1 MVNIVKDSTASGVKW
16 MVRWRAPDGT
26 QRKKR
31 GFAKK
36 IDAENWAA
44 DNVTSAKAAG
54 DYVDPRAGRTK
65 CGDIYERWFE
75 SHRPIWKPSYTVDVD
90 AAWRNHLSGKL
101 ADRAISGVRH
111 SEIQAIVSDIASRR
125 SASVTLRCFTI
136 VKGIWQTAGSDGI
149 IRSMRAVENISLPR
163 KPSRKENRHYLTVPQ
178 LVRLADQ
185 CGRYRTLV
193 LTLGLCGLRWGEA
206 AALRPDDIDV
216 NAGRIHVRRNVTKAG
231 TQWVEGSPKS
241 WEMRDV
247 PIPAKLSPL
256 LAAAKFG
263 VRRDDRVFTDPDGHV
278 LRNQTVGRGGGGGL
292 VDQGSQRGWART
304 DASARPAAHGREHS
318 HIQWRE
324 REGGAEDARPQER
337 RDDPGHVRRPV
348 RRGLGDGGREG
359 QREAPGS
366 GRLKKCA
373 QNVPKRLFRALKNP
387 GIRWNSG
394 VSVCARDGT

>member
-278 LRNQTVGRGGGGGL
+278 LRNQTVGRGAA
-292 VDQGSQRGWART
+292 GWW
-304 DASARPAAHGREHS
+304 
-318 HIQWRE
+318 I
-324 REGGAEDARPQER
+324 
-337 RDDPGHVRRPV
+337 
-348 RRGLGDGGREG
+348 
-359 QREAPGS
+359 
-366 GRLKKCA
+366 
-373 QNVPKRLFRALKNP
+373 RALNAAGLEP
-387 GIRWNSG
+387 MPPHDLRHTAASIAISSG
-394 VSVCARDGT
+394 ANVKAVQRMLGHKSAAMTLDTYADLFDADLEMVAERVSERLPALAV